1 MYREGI
7 SRSGLCWL
15 RCIYLRTPCEESQRR
30 RRSAKNA
37 AMDKVEPEKH
47 PLDLSIVR
55 SLNLNQNGFEACAL
69 SEALATG
76 YRNAAHAMLWA
87 PADMLVMQRYQQK
100 AIVLAVV
107 RFDGYL
113 GFPGGMVDPG
123 ESPAQAVNRELREEL
138 NADTSRFWATES
150 DHVISF
156 RQQERRFACHLYALR
171 VSSGELLATER
182 AAIGSREP
190 RDAGH
195 PAGAPLQHGRRRPRP
210 AGVSRTALR
219 RHRARAAALRGRQ
232 AEPAGRGR
240 GAHGPRPE
248 RGHVRLRRYS
258 PARLTLRFDA
268 SEAAVAGFQ
277 TNEYCARVYTF
288 FPPSAGRAAG
298 RALSRSE

>member
-100 AIVLAVV
+100 AIVLVSVV
-107 RFDGYL
+107 LSCF
-113 GFPGGMVDPG
+113 GFCANAP
-123 ESPAQAVNRELREEL
+123 RL
-138 NADTSRFWATES
+138 NSVKT
-150 DHVISF
+150 I
-156 RQQERRFACHLYALR
+156 CHECL
-171 VSSGELLATER
+171 
-182 AAIGSREP
+182 P
-190 RDAGH
+190 
-195 PAGAPLQHGRRRPRP
+195 
-210 AGVSRTALR
+210 
-219 RHRARAAALRGRQ
+219 AALGRLTVFEHPQ
-232 AEPAGRGR
+232 HMSLAYMVVSECT
-240 GAHGPRPE
+240 PE
-248 RGHVRLRRYS
+248 RL
-258 PARLTLRFDA
+258 
-268 SEAAVAGFQ
+268 EQ
-277 TNEYCARVYTF
+277 
-288 FPPSAGRAAG
+288 
-298 RALSRSE
+298 